1 MLGPIAKKF
10 NRPSVESIFAAI
22 IILVF
27 LVSTLSISLIEK
39 ASVGDAA
46 YWTMCALTSSN
57 CFVSQTFYELQ
68 TVRIFAFINGIGF
81 IIIISFLAAEIVDR
95 LGRINI
101 KERTMTKKIED
112 LKDHFIICGY
122 GRVGEKIANIL
133 NANKMPF
140 VVIDRNPETVTEL
153 KEMGGFALEGDA
165 LDTKIL
171 ERAGI
176 RRAKGLIAVLD
187 KDTDN
192 ISLVLTSNDIN
203 PDLLIGARADSED
216 AIRRLHRAGAEI
228 VVIPEIVGGIELA
241 KAILKLEEIEGQE
254 MVSKK

>member
-1 MLGPIAKKF
+1 MFDAFSKKISKL
-10 NRPSVESIFAAI
+10 SVEAIFTI
-22 IILVF
+22 IILLTF
-27 LVSTLSISLIEK
+27 LISTFGISILDK

-57 CFVSQTFYELQ
+57 CFVSLAFYELP
-68 TVRIFAFINGIGF
+68 TVRIFAFINGVGF

-95 LGRINI
+95 LGRINM
-101 KERTMTKKIED
+101 KEKDMARRMED

-122 GRVGEKIANIL
+122 GRVGEKIANIM
-133 NANKMPF
+133 NSNKMSF
-140 VVIDRNPETVTEL
+140 VVVDKNPETVTDL
-153 KEMGGFALEGDA
+153 KEMGGFAIEGDA
-165 LDTKIL
+165 LDTRTL
-171 ERAGI
+171 EKAGI
-176 RRAKGLIAVLD
+176 KRATGLIAVLD

-192 ISLVLTSNDIN
+192 ISLVLTAKDIN
-203 PDLLIGARADSED
+203 PDLMIGARADSED